1 MSECCLRN
9 SQGACEVGGRG
20 GYRGECRGESQE
32 SLEPVE
38 SSRKATLA
46 GVPEVDWGAR
56 EDLGAREGSL
66 VIQAVGSDVALG
78 TRSP

>member
-1 MSECCLRN
+1 M
-9 SQGACEVGGRG
+9 
-20 GYRGECRGESQE
+20 
-32 SLEPVE
+32 E

>member
-1 MSECCLRN
+1 MRLGGEGDTGVSVGERVR
-9 SQGACEVGGRG
+9 SQ
-20 GYRGECRGESQE
+20 
-32 SLEPVE
+32 EPVE

-66 VIQAVGSDVALG
+66 VIQAVSSVVALG